1 MTVKEFY
8 EYCCSKGFE
17 NCEIHITY
25 NQTRYPYPMF
35 MNTGLTKNDIFSIIW
50 KTMMIHGY
58 KLMLFIK

>member
-35 MNTGLTKNDIFSIIW
+35 MNTGLTENDI
-50 KTMMIHGY
+50 
-58 KLMLFIK
+58 LFYYMENDDDSWVQINAIY

>member
-35 MNTGLTKNDIFSIIW
+35 MNTELTENDI
-50 KTMMIHGY
+50 
-58 KLMLFIK
+58 LFYYMENNDDSWVQINAIY

>member
-8 EYCCSKGFE
+8 EYYCSKGFE

-35 MNTGLTKNDIFSIIW
+35 MNTGLTENDI
-50 KTMMIHGY
+50 
-58 KLMLFIK
+58 LFYYMENDDDSWVQINAIY

>member
-35 MNTGLTKNDIFSIIW
+35 MNTGLTKNDI
-50 KTMMIHGY
+50 
-58 KLMLFIK
+58 LFYYMGNNDDSWVQINAIY

>member
-25 NQTRYPYPMF
+25 NQTRYPYPIF
-35 MNTGLTKNDIFSIIW
+35 MNTGLTENDILLLYG
-50 KTMMIHGY
+50 KQ
-58 KLMLFIK
+58 

>member
-35 MNTGLTKNDIFSIIW
+35 MNTGLTKNDI
-50 KTMMIHGY
+50 
-58 KLMLFIK
+58 LFYYMENNDDSWVQINAIY

>member
-35 MNTGLTKNDIFSIIW
+35 MNTGLTKNDI
-50 KTMMIHGY
+50 
-58 KLMLFIK
+58 LFYYMENNDDSWIQINAIY